1 MVDFRSRSHSEFRL
15 KLAHFLLHLLPHL
28 LGLLPVKAH
37 TSGLFLDPHGL
48 DQRRQ
53 TFGHPSKDRHISL
66 LGQLDFLPI
75 LLDGLLI
82 LRHRIPI
89 DVRVTTDQFLTK
101 GVNHRTDVV
110 APLLRTDFGIKDQMQ
125 EQVSHFFLDF
135 LWIAF
140 QDGIRKFKGLLN
152 GQVAQTFS
160 GLLFVPGTLRTQ
172 LIHDGQ

>member
-1 MVDFRSRSHSEFRL
+1 MVDFRSRSHSEFSL
-15 KLAHFLLHLLPHL
+15 KLTHFLLHLLPHL

-37 TSGLFLDPHGL
+37 TSGLFLDSHGL

-53 TFGHPSKDRHISL
+53 TFRHPTKDRDISL

-75 LLDGLLI
+75 LLDGLLV
-82 LRHRIPI
+82 LRHCIPV
-89 DVRVTTDQFLTK
+89 DVGVSTDQFLAK
-101 GVNHRTDVV
+101 GVNHRSDVV
-110 APLLRTDFGIKDQMQ
+110 VTLLRTDFGIKDQVQ
-125 EQVSHFFLDF
+125 EQVSHLFLDF
-135 LWIAF
+135 LRIAF

-152 GQVAQTFS
+152 GQVAQTFG